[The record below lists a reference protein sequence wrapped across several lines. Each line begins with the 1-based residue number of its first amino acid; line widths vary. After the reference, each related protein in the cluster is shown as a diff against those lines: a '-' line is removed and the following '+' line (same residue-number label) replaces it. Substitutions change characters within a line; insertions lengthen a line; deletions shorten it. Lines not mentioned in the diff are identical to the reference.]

1 MLKRLIFGRIVM
13 KIQRSRKEG
22 FAMEKWCTESIE
34 ALFRAILTLKT
45 EDECRCFFEDI
56 CTVKEM
62 QEIAQRLSV
71 ADMLSKKKVYNE
83 IARETGASTATI
95 SRVNRCLSYGSGGY
109 ELVLKRL
116 QQTENPEGGAKDE

>member
-1 MLKRLIFGRIVM
+1 
-13 KIQRSRKEG
+13 
-22 FAMEKWCTESIE
+22 MEKWCTESVE
-34 ALFRAILTLKT
+34 NLFRAILTLKT
-45 EDECRCFFEDI
+45 EEECRCFFEDV

-71 ADMLSKKKVYNE
+71 ADMLSKKMVYNE

-109 ELVLKRL
+109 EMVLERL
-116 QQTENPEGGAKDE
+116 NQADTKNGETNDD